1 MKLSYFSILV
11 LSTLSFITTVLSNP
25 AFNANIIP
33 LIPFLCES
41 SDGLYDALKI
51 RDYQNI
57 DSWVDFIN
65 KYMLEKGIK
74 GDLSDEKRATA
85 IKAFHLKEADTIT
98 DGEWDCKKI
107 ADKFNKNNE
116 FIVKDLDIDKE
127 FSGITSFYSKIEEI
141 TKQRPDVINRMI
153 DNASTKMNINS
164 FRQAI
169 TAAHEARVDDWL
181 RSIRK
186 GLGTKSIVKDPYYR
200 KALED
205 INACFKERVNNGV
218 VNRADEYKAFIDK
231 YKTGYTNGHD
241 STGKFYITSIEVRYI
256 GNKDKSKRGFGIS
269 EKTGHVKLL
278 KTGNNIHNIISS
290 CRI

>member
-1 MKLSYFSILV
+1 MKLSYFSLLV

-41 SDGLYDALKI
+41 SDGLYDDLKI
-51 RDYQNI
+51 RNYQNI
-57 DSWVDFIN
+57 ESWVDFIN
-65 KYMLEKGIK
+65 KYMLEKGIRS
-74 GDLSDEKRATA
+74 DLLDGKRATA
-85 IKAFHLKEADTIT
+85 IKALHLEEADTIT
-98 DGEWDCKKI
+98 DKKEWDCKKI
-107 ADKFNKNNE
+107 ADKFNKNKQY
-116 FIVKDLDIDKE
+116 IVKDLDIVKK
-127 FSGITSFYSKIEEI
+127 FSGITNFYSKIEKI
-141 TKQRPDVINRMI
+141 TKQRPNVINKMI

-169 TAAHEARVDDWL
+169 TAAHEARVVDWL
-181 RSIRK
+181 SSIRK
-186 GLGTKSIVKDPYYR
+186 GLGKKSIIKDPYYR

-205 INACFKERVNNGV
+205 INACFKQSVNNEI

-231 YKTGYTNGHD
+231 YKTGYTNGYD
-241 STGKFYITSIEVRYI
+241 STGKSYITSIEVTY
-256 GNKDKSKRGFGIS
+256 DSDKRGFGIS
-269 EKTGHVKLL
+269 ENTGHVKLL